1 MNIRIFAGKTNSIR
15 SETGG
20 LLKTGVFSFLLH
32 IILISFLIVN
42 LKTGTTKG
50 KFPVYR
56 VTIQPLSIQTN
67 LKPLLPQASP
77 TPQPVPEKPQIQKE
91 EMKPKE
97 EAKKSESVKELKQLT
112 QLMEDEE
119 TIRKPIPLPMA
130 EISTLNTDSKLQEEQ
145 ILPIPPALSSEEKTT
160 SAKLGTGTGTGG
172 SSLTSSGEGE
182 GIGGGSRWGGIGKG
196 TGPERGGSGFG
207 GSGKGTGAG
216 RGSGIGTGRGGG
228 WGGPGA
234 ASPKYS
240 ENPKPPY
247 PLEARNKGYQ
257 GRVLLKV
264 EVLPDGRV
272 GEIELKES
280 SGYEVLDQ
288 SALATVKKWRFIPA
302 RKGKVTI
309 SCWVNIPITFQLKDI
324 SF

>member
-1 MNIRIFAGKTNSIR
+1 MFVEKTNSIR

-20 LLKTGVFSFLLH
+20 LLRTGVFSLFLH
-32 IILISFLIVN
+32 IVLISFLIFN
-42 LKTGTTKG
+42 LKTGATKG
-50 KFPVYR
+50 RPPVYR
-56 VTIQPLSIQTN
+56 VTIQSLSIQTN

-97 EAKKSESVKELKQLT
+97 EAKKSEPVKEPKQLT
-112 QLMEDEE
+112 QLKEDEE
-119 TIRKPIPLPMA
+119 TIRKPVPLPMA
-130 EISTLNTDSKLQEEQ
+130 ETSILNPDSKLEEKE
-145 ILPIPPALSSEEKTT
+145 ILPFSSALPSEEKNTYT
-160 SAKLGTGTGTGG
+160 KSGTGTGG
-172 SSLTSSGEGE
+172 SSLSASGEGE
-182 GIGGGSRWGGIGKG
+182 GTGGASRWGGIGKG

-207 GSGKGTGAG
+207 SSGKGTGDG
-216 RGSGIGTGRGGG
+216 DGSGSGTGSGIGTGRGSGR
-228 WGGPGA
+228 GGPGG
-234 ASPKYS
+234 ASPKYG

-280 SGYEVLDQ
+280 SGYEVLDE

-302 RKGKVTI
+302 RKGKVAI
-309 SCWVNIPITFQLKDI
+309 SCWVNVPITFQLKDI